1 LLALKVA
8 EAWSAIF
15 ETPGSKDAREVQS
28 RPFSGSSRTVLAS
41 TVELTVDEDVCTSGG
56 AAVTSTVWETCPT
69 FRLRLS
75 ACCAPTVRVI
85 PFCTTLLKPCAVIVT
100 SYFPGNRFGA
110 E

>member
-1 LLALKVA
+1 MATPFIRYVFSLARWPPSLNWLPKPRLPLLALKVA

-56 AAVTSTVWETCPT
+56 GGVTSPGCESCPP
-69 FRLRLS
+69 FRLGLR
-75 ACCAPTVRVI
+75 A
-85 PFCTTLLKPCAVIVT
+85 
-100 SYFPGNRFGA
+100 
-110 E
+110 